1 MTDAFD
7 CLTINDLTPF
17 NFIGGTIQVLTFDI
31 YDVSGCAVDITA
43 TTPSWVMSP
52 YGNSQYATLT
62 LLGTLSGSMIPNR
75 FTVTISGSNTQDLYG
90 KFTHQPVITDFDGS
104 EYRPSQGVLVI
115 QPRNAAI

>member
-1 MTDAFD
+1 MADTFD
-7 CLTINDLTPF
+7 CLTITDLAPF
-17 NFIGGTIQVLTFDI
+17 NFIGGTQQILTFDV
-31 YDVSGCAVDITA
+31 YDISGSPLNLSV

-62 LLGTLSGSMIPNR
+62 LLGTLSGSMVPNR

-104 EYRPSQGVLVI
+104 EYRPSQGTIVI
-115 QPRNAAI
+115 SPRNATI